1 MPAYKYNPNKGVR
14 YRICSDGSVDVWYE
28 PPESPP
34 DPEEEHRYDDD
45 GVYEEEHRYDD
56 DGVEEYERLEA
67 LGLLDS
73 DEDEEPEKPSMWEKY
88 WPKPDPLFSPDEKQT
103 IADCIDKFMGV

>member
-73 DEDEEPEKPSMWEKY
+73 NEDEECEEDTETREMLPLEDAILACLEKEW
-88 WPKPDPLFSPDEKQT
+88 
-103 IADCIDKFMGV
+103 C